1 MDTYGRSA
9 PLQLAGPEILF
20 CECEKASGPPSGLGC
35 GKEGW
40 FISNFE
46 NQGTWVR

>member
-1 MDTYGRSA
+1 M
-9 PLQLAGPEILF
+9 
-20 CECEKASGPPSGLGC
+20 GPPNGLGC

-46 NQGTWVR
+46 NQGTWVRATTLVHRAVLRAMPHP